1 MVSDKELLAG
11 STLPAN
17 GFGRTSVSQETGAP
31 ATVRSDTIVVRDSE
45 PIFTTIDS
53 EVVMLS
59 PRAQAYF
66 GLGTVGS
73 EIWNAIEKPRRVD
86 ELCATLQ
93 QEFEVDPDTC
103 RREVLDFLNDLV
115 ERGLAHIV
123 PQEGAA

>member
-1 MVSDKELLAG
+1 MALERQVVSG
-11 STLPAN
+11 SNLPAIE
-17 GFGRTSVSQETGAP
+17 FGRMGVSEETGASI
-31 ATVRSDTIVVRDSE
+31 TVRPDSIVVRDSE

-66 GLGTVGS
+66 GLGMVGS

-86 ELCATLQ
+86 ELCAALL
-93 QEFEVDPDTC
+93 QEFEVDPDIC
-103 RREVLDFLNDLV
+103 RREVLGFLNDLV

>member
-1 MVSDKELLAG
+1 
-11 STLPAN
+11 
-17 GFGRTSVSQETGAP
+17 
-31 ATVRSDTIVVRDSE
+31 
-45 PIFTTIDS
+45 
-53 EVVMLS
+53 MLS

-86 ELCATLQ
+86 ELCAVLQ
-93 QEFEVDPDTC
+93 QEFEVDADTC

-123 PQEGAA
+123 PQEGSA

>member
-1 MVSDKELLAG
+1 M
-11 STLPAN
+11 
-17 GFGRTSVSQETGAP
+17 SQETGVAM
-31 ATVRSDTIVVRDSE
+31 TVRSDSVVVRDSE

-66 GLGTVGS
+66 GLGMVGS

-86 ELCATLQ
+86 ELCTALL
-93 QEFEVDPDTC
+93 QEFEVDADTC
-103 RREVLDFLNDLV
+103 RREVLNFLNDLV

-123 PQEGAA
+123 RQEGTA

>member
-1 MVSDKELLAG
+1 VSE
-11 STLPAN
+11 
-17 GFGRTSVSQETGAP
+17 ETGAP
-31 ATVRSDTIVVRDSE
+31 ATVRSDTTVVRDSE

-86 ELCATLQ
+86 ELCTALQ
-93 QEFEVDPDTC
+93 QEFEVDADTC

-123 PQEGAA
+123 PQEGTA

>member
-1 MVSDKELLAG
+1 MSQDTGVAMTVQSD
-11 STLPAN
+11 
-17 GFGRTSVSQETGAP
+17 SV
-31 ATVRSDTIVVRDSE
+31 VVRDSE

-66 GLGTVGS
+66 GLGMVGS

-86 ELCATLQ
+86 ELCTALL
-93 QEFEVDPDTC
+93 QEFEVDADTC
-103 RREVLDFLNDLV
+103 HREVLDFLNDLV

-123 PQEGAA
+123 RQEGTA